1 MKRIAVFGTGHS
13 ATGGQTPPDA
23 IVAAAGEGFAPLLIE
38 PRGTVFPKDE
48 ASRQQTTEAYV
59 RAGVEAQRMGFDGIF
74 INTVGDYGLAP
85 LREKLHIP
93 VMGSGE
99 AALRAAASH
108 GTPFAIVTIWPPSL
122 RFIYETI
129 LEDANLAADCSEVF
143 FLSKDEDLATLN
155 AEHNFVTDMRAC
167 YAAPLN
173 AIEAA
178 CRGAEARGAKAIML
192 GCTCMQPVAKRLRDR
207 IAVPLI
213 EPMVTGYLATEAAC
227 AAAAA

>member
-1 MKRIAVFGTGHS
+1 MKTIAVFGTGYS
-13 ATGGQTPPDA
+13 ATGGQKPPEA
-23 IVAAAGEGFAPLLIE
+23 IVAAAGAGFAPVLIE

-59 RAGVEAQRMGFDGIF
+59 RAGVEAQRMGFDAIF
-74 INTVGDYGLAP
+74 INTVGDYGLNA
-85 LREKLHIP
+85 LRDKLHIP

-99 AALRAAASH
+99 AALRATAGKGS
-108 GTPFAIVTIWPPSL
+108 PFAIVTIWPPSL

-129 LEDANLAADCSEVF
+129 LQDANLAGECTEVF
-143 FLSKDEDLATLN
+143 FLSKDDDLATLD

-178 CRGAEARGAKAIML
+178 CRGAEARGARAVML
-192 GCTCMQPVAKRLRDR
+192 GCTCMQPVAKRLKDR
-207 IAVPLI
+207 IGVPLI